1 MFARYKQLLL
11 FYDTCFMCL
20 NELCDVYNFIF
31 MYKLLKVCMFKQ
43 SLCYILM
50 FVYMY
55 ICDSAIFY
63 VCIYVYMF

>member
-31 MYKLLKVCMFKQ
+31 MYKLFIVCMFKQ
-43 SLCYILM
+43 SLCYILCL
-50 FVYMY
+50 Y
-55 ICDSAIFY
+55 I
-63 VCIYVYMF
+63 CIYVLEGHMVD